1 MRPRRP
7 SDRPPDPE
15 PESPARPEVEP
26 EALPTSRVIEIEE
39 EGTSSFLLAEHER
52 VASLYQHNAAMGE
65 KRISIHL
72 LFVAGGGTLLLS
84 LPEILQQPG
93 APGRIFPIVES
104 LLLPGL
110 IIVLLMAIEGVLT
123 FQRIIE
129 RRIRATEY
137 LRAINKINRF
147 FADRDP
153 NLLCYLPWPPH
164 DDQPSF
170 GERSLGV
177 ADLRDVVAVLNS
189 FFAGAL
195 GADAVLL
202 FAGPD
207 PAQAYRRPA
216 VLEAFVLGTCVA
228 LAIWWW
234 HGWYENRIVRRAER
248 VGQTRVCFPSPQD
261 LSLGGGARKRETGI
275 AEPEP

>member
-1 MRPRRP
+1 MRLRRQAA
-7 SDRPPDPE
+7 RPPE
-15 PESPARPEVEP
+15 PAPDT
-26 EALPTSRVIEIEE
+26 LPTSRVIEIEE

-52 VASLYQHNAAMGE
+52 IASLYQHNAEMGE
-65 KRISIHL
+65 RRISIHL

-84 LPEILQQPG
+84 LPEILRQPS
-93 APGRIFPIVES
+93 AAGRIFPIIES

-153 NLLCYLPWPPH
+153 NLLRYLPWPPY
-164 DDQPSF
+164 DDLPPF

-189 FFAGAL
+189 FYAGAL

-202 FAGPD
+202 FLEPGP
-207 PAQAYRRPA
+207 ALSYRRPA
-216 VLEAFVLGTCVA
+216 VLGALVFGFCLA

-234 HGWYENRIVRRAER
+234 HGWYEDRIVRKAER
-248 VGQTRVCFPSPQD
+248 EGQKRVCFPSPEE
-261 LSLGGGARKRETGI
+261 GA
-275 AEPEP
+275 

>member
-1 MRPRRP
+1 MRFRK
-7 SDRPPDPE
+7 PPDRV
-15 PESPARPEVEP
+15 PESETKVTLGPEGTAEDSP
-26 EALPTSRVIEIEE
+26 ISRVIEIEE

-52 VASLYQHNAAMGE
+52 VASLYEHNAAMGE
-65 KRISIHL
+65 RRISIHL

-84 LPEILQQPG
+84 LPEILQQPS
-93 APGRIFPIVES
+93 ASGRIFPIVES

-110 IIVLLMAIEGVLT
+110 VIVLLMAIEGVLT

-153 NLLCYLPWPPH
+153 NLLSYLPWPPH
-164 DDQPSF
+164 DDQPPF
-170 GERSLGV
+170 GERTLGV

-207 PAQAYRRPA
+207 PAHVYRRSA
-216 VLEAFVLGTCVA
+216 VLVAFAVGAFLA

-234 HGWYENRIVRRAER
+234 HGWYEERIVQRAER
-248 VGQTRVCFPSPQD
+248 EGEKRICFPTPRK
-261 LSLGGGARKRETGI
+261 LS
-275 AEPEP
+275 

>member
-1 MRPRRP
+1 MQPRRP
-7 SDRPPDPE
+7 PVRPPAPVPGYLE
-15 PESPARPEVEP
+15 ESP
-26 EALPTSRVIEIEE
+26 EAPPTSRVIEIEE

-52 VASLYQHNAAMGE
+52 IASLYQHNAAMGE
-65 KRISIHL
+65 RRISIHL

-93 APGRIFPIVES
+93 ASGRIFPIVES

-110 IIVLLMAIEGVLT
+110 IIVLLMAIEGILT

-153 NLLCYLPWPPH
+153 NLYCYLPWPPN
-164 DDQPSF
+164 DDQPPF
-170 GERSLGV
+170 GERTLGV
-177 ADLRDVVAVLNS
+177 ADLRDVVAVLNC

-207 PAQAYRRPA
+207 PVHIYRRPA
-216 VLEAFVLGTCVA
+216 LLGA
-228 LAIWWW
+228 LLLGACLALVIWWW
-234 HGWYENRIVRRAER
+234 HAWYEDRIVRRAER
-248 VGQTRVCFPSPQD
+248 EGLKKVCFPSPQ
-261 LSLGGGARKRETGI
+261 
-275 AEPEP
+275 EP

>member
-1 MRPRRP
+1 MRPRRQP
-7 SDRPPDPE
+7 VRPPDPE
-15 PESPARPEVEP
+15 PESAIGS
-26 EALPTSRVIEIEE
+26 EADLESLPTSRVIEIEE

-52 VASLYQHNAAMGE
+52 VSSLYQHNAAMGE
-65 KRISIHL
+65 RRISIHL

-84 LPEILQQPG
+84 LPEILRQPAASG
-93 APGRIFPIVES
+93 KVFPIIES

-195 GADAVLL
+195 GVDAVLL
-202 FAGPD
+202 FVEPGPG
-207 PAQAYRRPA
+207 QSYQRLA
-216 VLEAFVLGTCVA
+216 VLGAILFGVCLA
-228 LAIWWW
+228 LAIWKW
-234 HGWYENRIVRRAER
+234 HGWYEERIVRRAER
-248 VGQTRVCFPSPQD
+248 EGQKRICFPSPQGP
-261 LSLGGGARKRETGI
+261 S
-275 AEPEP
+275 